1 MYKYLKEI
9 QSYDSSNGLK
19 QLNITSIIRNMIV
32 ECRQAYT
39 YNNLKKKKVIDFIS
53 DNLDEIVHKLTPE
66 EIRSFC
72 MMYLKNEEFSKSPR
86 NLMRLYTQINKRIE
100 EEIIAGNKMN
110 GKMCEAVELLLKK
123 IPEVCQ
129 VPDWFENNYHN
140 LFSTTTKSAK
150 ICAYK
155 ILRGKDKKFDNE
167 VIDEIHKNLKAYLDN
182 QNAEALLNSIEIL
195 TNDSLFRENE
205 DSFVE
210 DFEIMQTSVMREKNP
225 ENMEKTIETCKCLDN
240 YFDSYTEKYE
250 RDIPKIKDLID
261 KSMPPLVFM
270 LIDKYK
276 NIQSTELRSFMN
288 DRLEDFKSCHALW
301 LLQKSKYCN
310 SVFDH
315 EEYNEGYIVQNY
327 EVVRIMLDE
336 LLQSENQRL
345 IDITQVEQGG
355 FSTVYQIKDKII
367 KIGKKRINSRIPM
380 HRRLIQ
386 PLVRLDL
393 DDSCIEVQNKAEI
406 SYDLDWWTKLYPIF
420 CEMLDEGI
428 IWGDPKSENVG
439 VLLEDNVVT
448 LNGNI
453 IQVSP
458 ESINYDVREDFNMPD
473 PLKAGELAIIDT
485 DYVFYE
491 SERNFGQNFMTYLAK
506 EFYKLYKA
514 QHPDRYDKN
523 GKRKPNTI
531 IRNVTKDD
539 KNCTD
544 EDALSKKTNTN
555 IENR

>member
-1 MYKYLKEI
+1 MDKYLKEI
-9 QSYDSSNGLK
+9 QSYDSSNELK
-19 QLNITSIIRNMIV
+19 QLNMTSIIRNMIV
-32 ECRQAYT
+32 ECRQTYAYS
-39 YNNLKKKKVIDFIS
+39 NLREKEVIDFIS
-53 DNLDEIVHKLTPE
+53 DNLDEIIHKLTAE
-66 EIRSFC
+66 EIRNFC
-72 MMYLKNEEFSKSPR
+72 MMYLKNREFSKSPK
-86 NLMRLYTQINKRIE
+86 NLMRVYTQINKRIE
-100 EEIIAGNKMN
+100 DEITAGNKIN

-123 IPEVCQ
+123 MPEVCQ
-129 VPDWFENNYHN
+129 DPGWFESNYHN
-140 LFSTTTKSAK
+140 LYRATAESAK
-150 ICAYK
+150 ICAYE
-155 ILRGKDKKFDNE
+155 ILKGKDEAFDDWI
-167 VIDEIHKNLKAYLDN
+167 VSEIHKNLKAYLDN
-182 QNAEALLNSIEIL
+182 QNAEALFYSIETL
-195 TNDSLFRENE
+195 TSDSLFFENE
-205 DSFVE
+205 DAFVGA
-210 DFEIMQTSVMREKNP
+210 FEIMQASAMREKNP
-225 ENMEKTIETCKCLDN
+225 ENMEVTVRTCKCLDN
-240 YFDSYTEKYE
+240 YLDSYTEKYE
-250 RDIPKIKDLID
+250 RDISQIKDFIS

-276 NIQSTELRSFMN
+276 HIQSTELRAFMN
-288 DRLEDFKSCHALW
+288 DRLEDLKSCYASW

-315 EEYNEGYIVQNY
+315 DEYNEDYIVQNY

-336 LLQSENQRL
+336 MLQSENQSL
-345 IDITQVEQGG
+345 IDITQVGRGG
-355 FSTVYQIKDKII
+355 SSSVYQIKDKII
-367 KIGKKRINSRIPM
+367 KIGEKRANHRIPM

-406 SYDLDWWTKLYPIF
+406 SYDLDWWTDLYPIF

-458 ESINYDVREDFNMPD
+458 ESINYDVREDYEIPE

-491 SERNFGQNFMTYLAK
+491 SERNYGQNFMTYLAK
-506 EFYKLYKA
+506 EFYKAYKA
-514 QHPDRYDKN
+514 QHPDCYDNN
-523 GKRKPNTI
+523 GERKLETI
-531 IRNVTKDD
+531 VKKATKEIQ
-539 KNCTD
+539 NCMD
-544 EDALSKKTNTN
+544 EDVSSRGTD